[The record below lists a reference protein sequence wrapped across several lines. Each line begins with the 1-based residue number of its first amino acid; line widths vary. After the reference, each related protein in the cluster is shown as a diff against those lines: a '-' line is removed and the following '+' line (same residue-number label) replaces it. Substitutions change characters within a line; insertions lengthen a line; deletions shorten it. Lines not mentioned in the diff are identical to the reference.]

1 MEVTDFIN
9 LPVYTNR
16 GIYVGETRNV
26 LIDIEEKCV
35 AKLIIGETNKEI
47 VENGANVAVPYR
59 WVSAVGDIIILNY
72 FPEKVTMPSETE
84 EEEEGGKT

>member
-35 AKLIIGETNKEI
+35 AKLIIGETNKE
-47 VENGANVAVPYR
+47 
-59 WVSAVGDIIILNY
+59 
-72 FPEKVTMPSETE
+72 
-84 EEEEGGKT
+84 